1 MAPPGDDHKVPLG
14 AVSSCNRIGCDILA
28 AVDAINMDY
37 EPLLDRPIRA
47 SIDGLGP
54 RLCVISG
61 LRPAVW
67 ET

>member
-37 EPLLDRPIRA
+37 EPA
-47 SIDGLGP
+47 T
-54 RLCVISG
+54 C
-61 LRPAVW
+61 PANQGFH
-67 ET
+67 